1 MTANPA
7 GCDVVKYFPLLL
19 AALLR
24 KKTRTLLT
32 LLSVAAAF
40 TLFGMLDAVRVAF
53 ESPQNVAGIDR
64 LIISSR
70 LSLIQP
76 LPAAYL
82 NRIQSVPGVKT
93 VTYASWFGGIY
104 QDPKNFFPNFPVE
117 PETYLDMYSE
127 LVLPRAQRQAFIKTR
142 TGAVVGQSL
151 ADRFGWKVGDRIPLK
166 ATIFPHRDGGEVWT
180 FDLVGIFHAS
190 EPALRPSEKQMLF
203 HHDYFDE
210 GRSLESQGT
219 IGWYIA
225 RVDDPAQAD
234 RVAQAIDRQFAN
246 SAFETRTQSERE
258 FQLSFAKQIGD
269 IGLIVKA
276 IMGAVFFTLVLLTGN
291 TLAQSIRERIPEL
304 AVLKTIGFT
313 NRAVLWLVLAESIL
327 LLLLGGLLGLILAR
341 LSLPAIREATGGQF
355 DLTMQPETW
364 MLGLGLMTLI
374 GVLVGLPPALKAMRL
389 SIVDA
394 LAGR

>member
-1 MTANPA
+1 M
-7 GCDVVKYFPLLL
+7 KYLPLLF
-19 AALLR
+19 AAFLR

-53 ESPQNVAGIDR
+53 DSPQSVAGIDR
-64 LIISSR
+64 LITSSR

-76 LPAAYL
+76 LPYADL
-82 NRIQSVPGVKT
+82 NRIQSLPGVKA

-104 QDPKNFFPNFPVE
+104 QDPKNFFPNFAVE
-117 PETYLDMYSE
+117 PESYLDMYAE
-127 LVLPRAQRQAFIKTR
+127 LVLPPAQRHAFIKTR
-142 TGAVVGQSL
+142 TGVVVGRAL
-151 ADRFGWKVGDRIPLK
+151 ADRFGWKLGDRIPLR
-166 ATIFPHRDGGEVWT
+166 ATIYPRRDGSEVWT
-180 FDLVGIFHAS
+180 FDLVGIFEAS
-190 EPALRPSEKQMLF
+190 EPALRASEKQMLF
-203 HHDYFDE
+203 HHAYFDE
-210 GRSLESQGT
+210 GRSVELQGT
-219 IGWYIA
+219 VGWYIE
-225 RVDDPAQAD
+225 RVTNSAQAD

-313 NRAVLWLVLAESIL
+313 NRAVLWLVLVESIL
-327 LLLLGGLLGLILAR
+327 LLMLGGLLGLILAR
-341 LSLPAIREATGGQF
+341 LALPAIREATGGQL
-355 DLTMQPETW
+355 DLTMQPATW
-364 MLGLGLMTLI
+364 ILGLALMGLI
-374 GVLVGLPPALKAMRL
+374 GIAVGLPPALKAMRL

>member
-1 MTANPA
+1 MRRHK
-7 GCDVVKYFPLLL
+7 GVKYLPLLF

-24 KKTRTLLT
+24 KKARTLLT

-40 TLFGMLDAVRVAF
+40 ALFGMLDAVRVAF
-53 ESPQNVAGIDR
+53 DSPKSMVGIDR
-64 LIISSR
+64 LITSSR

-76 LPAAYL
+76 LPSADLA
-82 NRIQSVPGVKT
+82 RIQSVPGVKA
-93 VTYASWFGGIY
+93 VTFASWFGGIY
-104 QDPKNFFPNFPVE
+104 QDPKNFFPNFPVD
-117 PETYLDMYSE
+117 PESYLDMYPE
-127 LVLPRAQRQAFIKTR
+127 LVLPKAQRQAFLNTR
-142 TGAVVGQSL
+142 TGAVVGRSL
-151 ADRFGWKVGDRIPLK
+151 ADQFGWQIGDKIPLK
-166 ATIFPHRDGGEVWT
+166 ATIYPNRDGSAVWT
-180 FDLVGIFHAS
+180 FDLVGIFQAA
-190 EPALRPSEKQMLF
+190 EPELRGTEKQMLF

-210 GRSLESQGT
+210 GRDLGQGT
-219 IGWYIA
+219 IGWYIE
-225 RVDDPAQAD
+225 RVADPARAD

-291 TLAQSIRERIPEL
+291 TMGQSIRERIPEL

-313 NRAVLWLVLAESIL
+313 NRAVLLLVLAEAVL
-327 LLLLGGLLGLILAR
+327 LLLIGGLLGMGMAR
-341 LSLPAIREATGGQF
+341 LSLPAIREATSGQF
-355 DLTMQPETW
+355 DLTMQTETW
-364 MLGLGLMTLI
+364 ILAVGLMTVI
-374 GVLVGLPPALKAMRL
+374 GIAVGLPPALKAMRL